1 MDPNIILSADVH
13 VKSHNS
19 SFFSSWPSF
28 LPTNLEKYH
37 LPWKIV
43 FSIRWSGQIRCFWR
57 PFWGFPWIPLRIS
70 PPKMGVWTSDFHS
83 HPVTPSI
90 EKHRASWM
98 KLPGLKFL
106 LEGFMGII
114 LFNNKFCPGTKKNK
128 QVLFGGN
135 KTMEK
140 TTPFGDLFYHLDASI
155 NFLPTTSALF

>member
-28 LPTNLEKYH
+28 VPTNLEKYH

-43 FSIRWSGQIRCFWR
+43 FSIRSSGQIRCSHFGDSH
-57 PFWGFPWIPLRIS
+57 GFPYEFHH
-70 PPKMGVWTSDFHS
+70 PKWGVWTSDFHS

-90 EKHRASWM
+90 EKHRASWR
-98 KLPGLKFL
+98 KLPGRKFL

-114 LFNNKFCPGTKKNK
+114 LFDNKFCPRKKK
-128 QVLFGGN
+128 ITSFVWGEQKLWV
-135 KTMEK
+135 
-140 TTPFGDLFYHLDASI
+140 YHTIWMCFIIWTL
-155 NFLPTTSALF
+155 L